1 MDEAMQRLL
10 HEPRGSLLLLLL
22 LLLLHIFRILYLYG
36 IGHFSPSIES
46 LRTAL
51 QMLGNLVRTHK
62 QRVVQGTLLSVD
74 RSAARSPAGTVL
86 VQAGR

>member
-22 LLLLHIFRILYLYG
+22 LLLLHIFRILYLCG

-46 LRTAL
+46 LRTL
-51 QMLGNLVRTHK
+51 QML
-62 QRVVQGTLLSVD
+62 
-74 RSAARSPAGTVL
+74 
-86 VQAGR
+86 

>member
-10 HEPRGSLLLLLL
+10 HQPRGSLLLLLL
-22 LLLLHIFRILYLYG
+22 LLLLHIFRILYLCG
-36 IGHFSPSIES
+36 IVPTSSSIES
-46 LRTAL
+46 LRTL
-51 QMLGNLVRTHK
+51 QMLRNFVRTHK
-62 QRVVQGTLLSVD
+62 QRVVQGTLLGVD